1 MTIIEYIKNVK
12 RKCDCNKGLVW
23 WKKEYK
29 IRIRARGHWI
39 NDFVQLITEQDK
51 YKTEHRYIAE
61 CEICGKFYFATE
73 RKKDMIDN
81 LKFLDFGYKEKL

>member
-1 MTIIEYIKNVK
+1 MAIIEYIKNVK
-12 RKCDCNKGLVW
+12 RRCDCNKGLVW
-23 WKKEYK
+23 HKKKYQK
-29 IRIRARGHWI
+29 RIMARGHWM
-39 NDFVQLITEQDK
+39 NDFLQLLAEQDK

-81 LKFLDFGYKEKL
+81 LKFLEFGYKEKL